1 MMFLQ
6 RFKEHVSEKK
16 LITINDH
23 VLMAVSGGVDSMVLC
38 HLIIQLKS
46 EFNLKLSVIHIQH
59 HLRKDAELDAQLVKS
74 FCKKNKLAFFREDI
88 DPLIKQ
94 KNQSIEAWARK
105 NRYNLFNKLKE
116 EIRADKIITGHHG
129 DDQIETIL
137 LHIADGSGVDGL
149 RGIRE
154 QMNNVIRPMLPFSR
168 KEIEAYAVENKIQ
181 FREDYTNDDLSHP
194 RNYLRKKVIPNWKQ
208 QTPHLISSVQILT
221 ENVNETNDVL
231 DFLLNKS
238 IDDYVEF
245 ESKERMIIK
254 LDNYKNEPFSFHSFL
269 INYLIGKNDLWRR
282 HDWNNLK
289 QFIQHGE
296 TGAVISIH
304 NYKLLKDRNRIII
317 QTDIQSDE
325 NVYSVHVGDELATD
339 HFAFSW
345 TSTKSFHVQSS
356 NHRYETVDAEKLGQN
371 MQLRLWQS
379 SDRFQPLGMKG
390 HKKMSDFLI
399 DSKVDRFQKNNQF
412 VLAEKNEVLWVCGQR
427 ISDRVKVT
435 ENTSQLAELSFR
447 KVVG

>member
-6 RFKEHVSEKK
+6 QFKEHVSEKK
-16 LITINDH
+16 LIKLNDH
-23 VLMAVSGGVDSMVLC
+23 VLMAVSGGIDSMVLC
-38 HLIIQLKS
+38 HLMIQLKS

-59 HLRKDAELDAQLVKS
+59 HLREDAEADAQYVRS
-74 FCKKNKLAFFREDI
+74 FCKKNDLSFFREDI
-88 DPLIKQ
+88 DPLSKQ
-94 KNQSIEAWARK
+94 KDQSVEAWARN
-105 NRYNLFNKLKE
+105 NRYNLFYKLKE
-116 EIRADKIITGHHG
+116 KIGADKILTAHHG

-154 QMNNVIRPMLPFSR
+154 QMKSVTRPMLPFSR
-168 KEIEAYAVENKIQ
+168 KEIDVYAAENKIH
-181 FREDYTNDDLSHP
+181 FRKDSTNDDLSHP
-194 RNYLRKKVIPNWKQ
+194 RNFLRKKVIPNWKQ
-208 QTPHLISSVQILT
+208 QTPHLVSSFQNLT
-221 ENVNETNDVL
+221 ENMNETKEVL
-231 DFLLNKS
+231 DFLIKKS
-238 IDDYVEF
+238 IDDYVEI

-254 LDNYKNEPFSFHSFL
+254 LDEFRNEPFSFHSFL

-289 QFIQHGE
+289 QFIQHAE
-296 TGAVISIH
+296 TGAVLSIQ
-304 NYKLLKDRNRIII
+304 NYKLLKDRGRIIL

-325 NVYSVHVGDELATD
+325 NVYSVHIGDELTTD
-339 HFAFSW
+339 HFTFSW
-345 TSTKSFHVQSS
+345 TSTKSFHIQSS
-356 NHRYETVDAEKLGQN
+356 NHYHETVDAEKLGQN

-390 HKKMSDFLI
+390 HKKLSDFLI
-399 DSKVDRFQKNNQF
+399 DSKVDRFQKNNQY

-427 ISDRVKVT
+427 ISDQVKVT
-435 ENTSQLAELSFR
+435 ENTSLLAELSFR